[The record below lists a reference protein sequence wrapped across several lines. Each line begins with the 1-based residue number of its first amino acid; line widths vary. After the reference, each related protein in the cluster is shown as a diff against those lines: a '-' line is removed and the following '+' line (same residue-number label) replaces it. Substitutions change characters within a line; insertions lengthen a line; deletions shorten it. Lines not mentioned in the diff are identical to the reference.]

1 MGYISPR
8 NRYNNPLPQKGESLS
23 HQQFRIETFQ
33 NVTIL
38 SNLKQLKE
46 SWLQLSSLL
55 PSQLR
60 SANHQP

>member
-8 NRYNNPLPQKGESLS
+8 NRYNNPLPQKGER
-23 HQQFRIETFQ
+23 HQQFRSETLQ
-33 NVTIL
+33 NVTTL